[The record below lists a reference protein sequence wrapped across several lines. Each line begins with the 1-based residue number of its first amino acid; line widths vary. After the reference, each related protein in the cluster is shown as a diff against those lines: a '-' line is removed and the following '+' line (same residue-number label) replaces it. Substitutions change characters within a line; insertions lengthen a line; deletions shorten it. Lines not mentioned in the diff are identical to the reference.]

1 MVRLRSPQAPSRRPF
16 AERGVVTFASIHHPG
31 AARRAALFVQA
42 QGRFVGTVLL
52 VVMVAGLA
60 AALEGHAILWPVVWA
75 TVGGYALASVGAQ
88 WWLRETVAEVELTGG
103 LVVFRSVWEAAPGVR
118 RDEALP
124 ILEARLRAGE
134 LHVSVGDRVETFRR
148 ADWPDFDALVAAF
161 REHALAAPPPDPALA
176 LVGLDDA

>member
-1 MVRLRSPQAPSRRPF
+1 MRF
-16 AERGVVTFASIHHPG
+16 ESIHHPG
-31 AARRAALFVQA
+31 DLRRAALTVQA
-42 QGRFVGTVLL
+42 QGRFVGVVLV
-52 VVMVAGLA
+52 VVMVVGLA
-60 AALEGHAILWPVVWA
+60 AALDGRPIFWPVLWA
-75 TVGGYALASVGAQ
+75 TAGGYALATLASQ
-88 WWLRETVAEVELTGG
+88 WWLRETVAEIELTGG

-124 ILEARLRAGE
+124 VLEARLRAGE

-176 LVGLDDA
+176 LAGLDDA